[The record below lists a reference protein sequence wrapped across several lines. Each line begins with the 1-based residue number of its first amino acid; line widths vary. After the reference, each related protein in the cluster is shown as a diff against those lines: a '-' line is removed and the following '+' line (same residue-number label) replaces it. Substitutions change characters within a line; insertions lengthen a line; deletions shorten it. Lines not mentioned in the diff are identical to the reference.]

1 MRNAQI
7 ILDTILT
14 RNIFD
19 YVVLDKNLK
28 IVTFSSHIES
38 YVGKIQPELDIAD
51 YFPELV
57 GSEAYIQEIFDKPM
71 QKFMLSTVHKKH
83 AYIDICIEYHSE
95 DLLLLLLQNITET
108 TEAKQYILQAS
119 NESILLSRTL
129 EKILNNQKILLF
141 LTYNNQITFSN
152 RALLDYFQVHTLKA
166 LQDKEIKLYHY
177 VNPSLE
183 DYDALFEYVN
193 SKEVYVLIDNDT
205 FILQVAM
212 VEATHKLF
220 TLSKITDISKKLQY
234 DHLTQTYKKEYFH
247 QELEKLI
254 LLKQQ
259 AVVVVIDIDNFK
271 TINEKYGY
279 EIGDKVLQTFVKLM
293 HTQIDEKDIFSR
305 WGGEAFL
312 LLFKHKT
319 LMESYTKAKALCL
332 VIDTYNFDK
341 VGHMTASFGLA
352 DIAPNDTL
360 HSVLLRADKA
370 LYEAK
375 REGKNRVVLK
385 KLKKR

>member
-1 MRNAQI
+1 VKNAQI

-19 YVVLDKNLK
+19 YVVLDKDLK
-28 IVTFSSHIES
+28 VVTFSSHIAS
-38 YVGKIQPELDIAD
+38 YVGDIQTESDIAD

-71 QKFMLSTVHKKH
+71 QKCMLSTVHKKH
-83 AYIDICIEYHSE
+83 AYIDICIEYYSE

-119 NESILLSRTL
+119 NESILLSKTL

-141 LTYNNQITFSN
+141 LTHHNQITFSN
-152 RALLDYFQVHTLKA
+152 RTLLHYFQVHTLEA

-193 SKEVYVLIDNDT
+193 SKEVYVQIDNDT

-279 EIGDKVLQTFVKLM
+279 ETGDKVLQTFVKLM

-332 VIDTYNFDK
+332 AINTYNFDK

-352 DIAPNDTL
+352 EIAPNDTL